1 QECDKAGETNK
12 NLLELDIKPID
23 IMTRKAFENAMVL
36 ITVMGG
42 STNAVL
48 HLLAMASSVDVDLSI
63 DYFQEIANKT
73 PVLVDFK
80 PSG

>member
-1 QECDKAGETNK
+1 
-12 NLLELDIKPID
+12 
-23 IMTRKAFENAMVL
+23 MTRKAFENAMVL

-63 DYFQEIANKT
+63 DDFQEIANKT
-73 PVLVDFK
+73 PVLADFK
-80 PSG
+80 T